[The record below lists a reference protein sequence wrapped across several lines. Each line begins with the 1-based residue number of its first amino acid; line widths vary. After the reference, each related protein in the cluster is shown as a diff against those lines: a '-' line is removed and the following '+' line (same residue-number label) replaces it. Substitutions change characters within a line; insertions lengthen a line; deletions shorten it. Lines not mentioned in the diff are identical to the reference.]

1 MELGGFYNMN
11 VINQN
16 IFYIKNL
23 KVILPVLFCSVYC
36 FVCAQTKDSIVE
48 QDTINTKVIN
58 GDTIFI
64 ANLPAVTIFPP
75 REFSN
80 DKEFQKYLRLVRNV
94 KKAYPYAVMVNE
106 KLNEIDTELSK
117 LQTKKEKKAYLD
129 MSEKKLKD
137 QFEDEL
143 KALTITQGR
152 ILIKLI
158 YRETGNT
165 TYYHIKEL
173 RGSFSAFFWQTMAR
187 LFGSN
192 LKSKYDPFGEDK
204 DIEEIIIKIQKGQI

>member
-1 MELGGFYNMN
+1 MN
-11 VINQN
+11 VLNKN
-16 IFYIKNL
+16 IFFKIIL
-23 KVILPVLFCSVYC
+23 KLINPVLFCLVINTS
-36 FVCAQTKDSIVE
+36 FAQTKDSIIE
-48 QDTINTKVIN
+48 QDTIKTKIIN

-64 ANLPAVTIFPP
+64 ANLPPVTIYPP

-80 DKEFQKYLRLVRNV
+80 DKEFQKYLRLIRNV
-94 KKAYPYAVMVNE
+94 KKAYPYAVLVNE
-106 KLNEIDTELSK
+106 KLREIDTELSK

-129 MSEKKLKD
+129 LSEKKLMD

-143 KALTITQGR
+143 KALTISQGR

-192 LKSKYDPFGEDK
+192 LKSKYDPVGEDK
-204 DIEEIIIKIQKGQI
+204 DIEEIILKIQKGQI

>member
-1 MELGGFYNMN
+1 MLRFPDMTKF
-11 VINQN
+11 NQN
-16 IFYIKNL
+16 ILYTNIV
-23 KVILPVLFCSVYC
+23 KVILPMLLCLVYYSV
-36 FVCAQTKDSIVE
+36 FAQTKDSILG
-48 QDTINTKVIN
+48 QDTIKTKINN
-58 GDTIFI
+58 GDTVFT
-64 ANLPAVTIFPP
+64 ANLPAVTIYPP
-75 REFSN
+75 REFAN
-80 DKEFQKYLRLVRNV
+80 DKEFQKYLRLIRNV
-94 KKAYPYAVMVNE
+94 KKAYPYAVLANE
-106 KLNEIDTELSK
+106 KLKEIDYELSQ

-137 QFEDEL
+137 QFEEEL
-143 KALTITQGR
+143 KNLTITQGR

-173 RGSFSAFFWQTMAR
+173 RGSFSAFFWQTLAR

-204 DIEEIIIKIQKGQI
+204 DIEEIILKIQKGQI